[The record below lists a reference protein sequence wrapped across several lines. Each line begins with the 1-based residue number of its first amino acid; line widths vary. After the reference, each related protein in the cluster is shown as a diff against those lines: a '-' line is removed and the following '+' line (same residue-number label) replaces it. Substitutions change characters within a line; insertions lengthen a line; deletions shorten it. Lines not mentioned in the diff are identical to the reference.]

1 MRRRN
6 RKEVPHVLQIRISY
20 TEDTQ
25 AEKVL
30 QALSHVITGAEVR
43 IRTTPGRDGRKKI
56 YIRLD

>member
-1 MRRRN
+1 M
-6 RKEVPHVLQIRISY
+6 LQIRISY

-30 QALSHVITGAEVR
+30 QALSRVITGAEVR

-56 YIRLD
+56 YILLD